1 MNEEMNEC
9 LLIISR
15 QDQFPDVRIYSRKKE
30 RSLKRVFKAEY
41 TSPFISAQYLTLERS
56 GV

>member
-1 MNEEMNEC
+1 MNEEMKEC

-15 QDQFPDVRIYSRKKE
+15 QDQFPDVRIYSKKE
-30 RSLKRVFKAEY
+30 RSLRRVFKAEY